1 MPQTAFRDDCVAR
14 IKAHVVSGIAN
25 DTQRRDAIEAMAVCT
40 AAMLLGFRGAPLPD
54 NQEGIER
61 IAARILGVDLT

>member
-14 IKAHVVSGIAN
+14 IKAHIVSGIAN

-40 AAMLLGFRGAPLPD
+40 AGSAEPLCQKIKKESSASPL
-54 NQEGIER
+54 EFLVLI
-61 IAARILGVDLT
+61 